1 MNELTRESRQGQ
13 GSRWRN
19 TLLGGLAAL
28 AMVALGA
35 AVIRAGGAAPTREE
49 AALTRQGAARAVFA
63 QQFAAYGRPELAPR
77 QPLALCAACILSCHD
92 ANLGQAECEESC
104 LLPCALE

>member
-49 AALTRQGAARAVFA
+49 AALTRQGAARGPSP
-63 QQFAAYGRPELAPR
+63 GRSMKPR
-77 QPLALCAACILSCHD
+77 SGPTAGATLTFVDILRR
-92 ANLGQAECEESC
+92 G
-104 LLPCALE
+104 